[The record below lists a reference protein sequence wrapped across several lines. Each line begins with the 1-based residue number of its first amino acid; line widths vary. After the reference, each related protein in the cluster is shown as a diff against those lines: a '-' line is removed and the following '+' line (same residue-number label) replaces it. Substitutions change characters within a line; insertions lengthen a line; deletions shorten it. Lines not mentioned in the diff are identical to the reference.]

1 MPRSG
6 WLAVGAVGS
15 SLVAAPGNVRWP
27 IVAGL
32 LAVAVVVAAWSLL
45 AIPPGRI
52 RGSHGRGLL
61 RAARVAGLVAVGVLL
76 VAGRT
81 LALPLPAGSSVGT
94 VPSGEGP
101 WSGTILSISAPR
113 AGRQPVVVQ
122 IDPPMAIKIA
132 GTLPVSPVVVPGDRV
147 RLTGS
152 LRAPPS
158 DDGYGAYLARIGV
171 SAVIRV
177 TTASLEEPS
186 GDLGRRLEGLRRG
199 ADQAIRLA
207 VPEPE
212 AGLASGI
219 LIGLRDRVDRDLSGA
234 FTTVGATHVVAI
246 SGWNIAIVASA
257 LAALA
262 GRLARR
268 RRAALTALAIIA
280 YVAFV
285 GPSPSVVR
293 AAGMA
298 GVVMLARELGRPSH
312 AAAAIGWAVTAL
324 LTVDPKLVQDVGF
337 QLSALATVGL
347 ITWGTPF
354 SERLAGPNAG
364 RVRGWLAESLG
375 VSLAAQLATLP
386 IVVLSFG
393 RLSIVSP
400 LVNLGVVPLVAP
412 AMAGGVVAMAGGLFV
427 MAGLPQLLATIA
439 GLPGWLLFS
448 LMVGIVR
455 AGAALPFAS
464 VSLEAPWDAIVAGL
478 AAAGIAGGT
487 TWSRRRVVPPADR
500 AGREGPATA
509 AARATRQQRRSR
521 SPWRTRQG
529 RLLAVALMASV
540 ISLGVVAIHSSDGVP
555 RVTVLDVGQG
565 DAILVEGGRGGR
577 LLVDGGPDPGR
588 LLIALDERLP
598 PWDRRI
604 DVVVVSHPH
613 ADHVA
618 GLVALVDR
626 YAVGRVFESG
636 LVGLSP
642 DYAALRESLM
652 VRQISRTTLA
662 AGDRLAIDEFRFRVL
677 WPDPGTVPGRP
688 PDSGAEINNFSI
700 VLLGDVGRHRLLL
713 TGDIEEGVDPVL
725 LGRDLPAVDLLKV
738 SHHGSRT
745 ASTAA
750 LLGAL
755 DPTVAVISAG
765 AENTYGH
772 PAPATVARLEEAGA
786 RVFRTDTNGS
796 VTVDLGPGPLRVRTT
811 GPRVAAVEH
820 DPGLAPLPVPP
831 VAPMPGRPAWAWT
844 PPSAASVRLGYDAVR
859 DPPAL
864 AHAGMRLSATV
875 PTRSHRRV
883 AQHRP
888 RSGRRSWLNRDEPR
902 RAGLFLGR
910 RQLCPRR
917 GRGRVAARSI
927 ALPRGPPRTMA
938 HPGRRGRCDTT
949 TG

>member
-15 SLVAAPGNVRWP
+15 SLLAAPGNDRWA

-32 LAVAVVVAAWSLL
+32 LAMAVVIAAWSLL
-45 AIPPGRI
+45 AIPPGGI

-61 RAARVAGLVAVGVLL
+61 RAARVAGLVAIGVLL

-81 LALPLPAGSSVGT
+81 LAWPLPAGSSVGT

-101 WSGTILSISAPR
+101 WTGTILSISAPR
-113 AGRQPVVVQ
+113 AGQQPVVAQ
-122 IDPPMAIKIA
+122 LDPPVAIKIA

-147 RLTGS
+147 MLTGS

-177 TTASLEEPS
+177 TTASLEGPS
-186 GDLGRRLEGLRRG
+186 GGLGRRLEGLRRG

-212 AGLASGI
+212 AGLASGV

-268 RRAALTALAIIA
+268 RRAALTALAIIV

-285 GPSPSVVR
+285 GPTPSVVR

-312 AAAAIGWAVTAL
+312 AAAAIGWAVAAL

-347 ITWGTPF
+347 IAWGTPF

-400 LVNLGVVPLVAP
+400 VVNLGVVPLVAP
-412 AMAGGVVAMAGGLFV
+412 AMAGGVVAMAGGLLV
-427 MAGLPQLLATIA
+427 LAGLPPLIATIA

-455 AGAALPFAS
+455 AGAGLPFAS

-478 AAAGIAGGT
+478 AAAAIAGGT
-487 TWSRRRVVPPADR
+487 AWSRRRVVPPADR
-500 AGREGPATA
+500 AGRAGPAGA
-509 AARATRQQRRSR
+509 AARATRRRPSG
-521 SPWRTRQG
+521 SPRRTRQG
-529 RLLAVALMASV
+529 RLLAGALIASV
-540 ISLGVVAIHSSDGVP
+540 ISLSIVAIHAPDGVP

-642 DYAALRESLM
+642 DYAALRASLI
-652 VRQISRTTLA
+652 VRHVSRATLA
-662 AGDRLAIDEFRFRVL
+662 TGDRLAIDEFRFRVL
-677 WPDPGTVPGRP
+677 WPDPGTVPARP

-755 DPTVAVISAG
+755 DPSVAVISAG
-765 AENTYGH
+765 AQNTYGH

-786 RVFRTDTNGS
+786 RVFRTDTSGS

-811 GPRVAAVEH
+811 GPRVTAVEH

-831 VAPMPGRPAWAWT
+831 RAPMSGRPAWAWT

-864 AHAGMRLSATV
+864 APAGMRLSTAV
-875 PTRSHRRV
+875 PTRPNRQFAR
-883 AQHRP
+883 HRP
-888 RSGRRSWLNRDEPR
+888 RSGRRSWLNHDDPR
-902 RAGLFLGR
+902 RTGLLLGR
-910 RQLCPRR
+910 RQLCPGR

-927 ALPRGPPRTMA
+927 ALPRGRPRALA
-938 HPGRRGRCDTT
+938 HPGRRGRRDTT